1 MSNVLKEELSIQ
13 EEEQI
18 KSNINRIISSYRHV
32 WDIYT
37 ELLQNSADAILE
49 KHGNN
54 FEKGIIKLEISTDLR
69 QVTIS
74 DNGIGIDEDK
84 ISKIIV
90 TGKSLKRE
98 NNSGKFGFMGF
109 GFTFVAFQTE
119 YLKIES
125 IRNGR
130 KASRT
135 YKNLYKFVYNQGEIP
150 NSDEEENNMLAEEVI
165 SESGTIITA
174 VFPKDF
180 PEETVEESLRAAFR
194 IAASEETITAVLRT
208 KTIVGFL
215 DPVFNGKQSF
225 DFELLVNNKKLNVD
239 TGYLTTRE
247 IVSDVL
253 NSSKNQFYSISKY
266 EPIVEATKDIP
277 LSGKDQ
283 ARKAILLDEKIDS
296 ASIGT
301 NNSLTAR
308 ILISATSKTHINQYN
323 QRFKT
328 SDIDGISSDFS
339 IEHGIWLAISG
350 MPIGVCLDTFDHS
363 DYLPYTVI
371 VDIQDEWI
379 RRELDA
385 GRKGIS
391 SYRMKQIAEKVYDL
405 LRTNNFLKY
414 RRYVV
419 GGGDSRITNPLYDPK
434 NELRAKLNE
443 KTRFESKFKHKYF
456 PPLEEQEVIS
466 LFMELIVTDVLK
478 GYEPKIISGYQVYDG
493 LFDYA
498 LNQKDDTEYSNS
510 NQLGIQK
517 SVFDLNGGL
526 LAKEILI
533 EFKIKMEDIY
543 KDINSNKKDLSHIDI
558 LVCWDVEFNKR
569 DDFQSKKGDVLQLKD
584 ITTNV
589 YYGVTHY
596 LTGARQQPLPIIE
609 LKQILKEVI
618 GLTVS

>member
-1 MSNVLKEELSIQ
+1 MSNVLKEELSKQ

-49 KHGNN
+49 QYGDN
-54 FEKGIIKLEISTDLR
+54 FEEGIIKLEINTNSR
-69 QVTIS
+69 QIIIS

-135 YKNLYKFVYNQGEIP
+135 YKDLYKFVYNQGEIP
-150 NSDEEENNMLAEEVI
+150 NSFKEENNKSAKEVVD
-165 SESGTIITA
+165 ESGTVITA
-174 VFPKDF
+174 VFPKQF
-180 PEETVEESLRAAFR
+180 PEETVEESLAAAFR
-194 IAASEETITAVLRT
+194 IAASEETIKAVLRT

-215 DPVFNGKQSF
+215 DPVFSGKQSF
-225 DFELLVNNKKLNVD
+225 DFELVVNNKKLNIA
-239 TGYLTTRE
+239 TGYLITRE
-247 IVSDVL
+247 IVSEVL
-253 NSSKNQFYSISKY
+253 NLSENQFYSRSKY
-266 EPIVEATKDIP
+266 EPIIEATKDI
-277 LSGKDQ
+277 SFSAKDQ
-283 ARKAILLDEKIDS
+283 ARKAILLDEKIDHI
-296 ASIGT
+296 SIGAR
-301 NNSLTAR
+301 NPLKAR
-308 ILISATSKTHINQYN
+308 ILISATSKSHINQYN

-328 SDIDGISSDFS
+328 QEGTSSDFT

-350 MPIGVCLDTFDHS
+350 MPIGVCLDAFDHS
-363 DYLPYTVI
+363 NYLPYTVI

-391 SYRMKQIAEKVYDL
+391 AYRMNQIAEKVHEL

-434 NELRAKLNE
+434 NELRNKLNE
-443 KTRFESKFKHKYF
+443 KTRYESKFKHKYF

-466 LFMELIVTDVLK
+466 LFIELIVIGGLK
-478 GYEPKIISGYQVYDG
+478 GYEPKILSGYQVYDG
-493 LFDYA
+493 LFDYN
-498 LNQKDDTEYSNS
+498 LEQEYETEYSNS
-510 NQLGIQK
+510 NQLGIRK
-517 SVFDLNGGL
+517 NVFDSNGGL
-526 LAKEILI
+526 LSKEILI
-533 EFKIKMEDIY
+533 EFKKRLNDIY
-543 KDINSNKKDLSHIDI
+543 RDIDANKKDLSHIDI
-558 LVCWDVEFNKR
+558 LVCWDAEFDKR
-569 DDFQSKKGDVLQLKD
+569 TEVLSKKGDVLKEKD
-584 ITTNV
+584 VTTNV

-596 LTGARQQPLPIIE
+596 LIGAGRQQPLPIIE

-618 GLTVS
+618 GLTTA

>member
-1 MSNVLKEELSIQ
+1 M
-13 EEEQI
+13 
-18 KSNINRIISSYRHV
+18 
-32 WDIYT
+32 
-37 ELLQNSADAILE
+37 
-49 KHGNN
+49 
-54 FEKGIIKLEISTDLR
+54 
-69 QVTIS
+69 
-74 DNGIGIDEDK
+74 
-84 ISKIIV
+84 
-90 TGKSLKRE
+90 
-98 NNSGKFGFMGF
+98 
-109 GFTFVAFQTE
+109 
-119 YLKIES
+119 
-125 IRNGR
+125 
-130 KASRT
+130 
-135 YKNLYKFVYNQGEIP
+135 
-150 NSDEEENNMLAEEVI
+150 
-165 SESGTIITA
+165 
-174 VFPKDF
+174 
-180 PEETVEESLRAAFR
+180 RAAFR

-215 DPVFNGKQSF
+215 DPVFNDKQSF
-225 DFELLVNNKKLNVD
+225 NFELVVNNKKLNVA

-253 NSSKNQFYSISKY
+253 NSSENQFYNISEYETIVKVTEKLSIS
-266 EPIVEATKDIP
+266 A
-277 LSGKDQ
+277 KDQ
-283 ARKAILLDEKIDS
+283 TRKAILLDEKIDI

-301 NNSLTAR
+301 KNSLTAR

-323 QRFKT
+323 NRFKT

-371 VDIQDEWI
+371 VDIQDDWI
-379 RRELDA
+379 NRELDA

-391 SYRMKQIAEKVYDL
+391 PYRMKQIAEKVYDL
-405 LRTNNFLKY
+405 LRTNNFLRY

-466 LFMELIVTDVLK
+466 LFMELIVTGVLK

-498 LNQKDDTEYSNS
+498 LNQGDDTEYSNS

-517 SVFDLNGGL
+517 SVFDINGGL
-526 LAKEILI
+526 LSKEILI
-533 EFKIKMEDIY
+533 EFKIKMEHIY
-543 KDINSNKKDLSHIDI
+543 KDINSNKKDLRDIDI
-558 LVCWDVEFNKR
+558 LVCWDVEFDKR
-569 DDFQSKKGDVLQLKD
+569 DDLQLKKGDVLQLKD

-609 LKQILKEVI
+609 LKDVLKKVI
-618 GLTVS
+618 GLTTA